1 MSELLSVHDG
11 LVTEVGSR
19 IFALRTGRG
28 WSQADLAGRLG
39 MPRSRISKWEIGMQA
54 PQLAELF
61 AMSQVF
67 RVSLDELV
75 TGRRD

>member
-1 MSELLSVHDG
+1 
-11 LVTEVGSR
+11 
-19 IFALRTGRG
+19 
-28 WSQADLAGRLG
+28 